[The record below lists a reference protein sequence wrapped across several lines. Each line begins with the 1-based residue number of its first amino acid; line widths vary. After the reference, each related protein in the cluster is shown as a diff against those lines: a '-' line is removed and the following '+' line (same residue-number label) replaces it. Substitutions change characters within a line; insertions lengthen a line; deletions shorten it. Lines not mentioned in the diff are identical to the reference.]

1 MKYCNIILLL
11 LFIVILTYLIIKD
24 KESFTKYNGFEYSDK
39 FSKGDIEDLEKGQY
53 ILTEMLKD
61 FDSICRNNNIKYWC
75 GAGTLLGIK
84 RHKGWIPFDGDI
96 DLAMTIDEYEK
107 FKKIIYNKLPK
118 KYVFEHYPYNKPCSK
133 IRHLLSH
140 YKYTKGTPN
149 YDTDDGLQ
157 LDIFIYKNDSKN
169 KTKIKRDRGRPW
181 NWEKKDIFPLKE
193 AFFEDVKVFVPNNI
207 DLYLTTQYGKNYM
220 IMPKIS
226 KRYPHEGRIN
236 PNKPSQ
242 KMKEKYKESYKKLK

>member
-39 FSKGDIEDLEKGQY
+39 YSKGDIEDLEKGQY

-118 KYVFEHYPYNKPCSK
+118 KYVFEQ
-133 IRHLLSH
+133 R
-140 YKYTKGTPN
+140 
-149 YDTDDGLQ
+149 
-157 LDIFIYKNDSKN
+157 
-169 KTKIKRDRGRPW
+169 
-181 NWEKKDIFPLKE
+181 E
-193 AFFEDVKVFVPNNI
+193 A
-207 DLYLTTQYGKNYM
+207 Q
-220 IMPKIS
+220 
-226 KRYPHEGRIN
+226 
-236 PNKPSQ
+236 
-242 KMKEKYKESYKKLK
+242 